1 MARNYILIRLH
12 EQMGLKESIS
22 ACDTI
27 SNSSKICEFK
37 KNNLQFPL
45 SLQQSKRSF
54 SKSRLEE
61 LIVEVEELEVATKV
75 EDCVLILEALL
86 EDDEDCL
93 FVSPALLFMI
103 WNKNELPFI

>member
-1 MARNYILIRLH
+1 
-12 EQMGLKESIS
+12 MGLIESIS

-27 SNSSKICEFK
+27 SNSSSKICEFK
-37 KNNLQFPL
+37 RNNLQFPL

-54 SKSRLEE
+54 SKSRFEE

>member
-1 MARNYILIRLH
+1 
-12 EQMGLKESIS
+12 MGLKESIS

-27 SNSSKICEFK
+27 SNSSSKICKFK

-93 FVSPALLFMI
+93 FVSPPLFMI
-103 WNKNELPFI
+103 WNKNELPFT